1 MDQTS
6 LLRRVSNEL
15 HRLTLQNGGTS
26 RGPDDMLE
34 DARAILHAM
43 RPLSSEMRAAGARQ
57 LTATHQAESFEA
69 HAALAWTGII
79 DHALSDS

>member
-1 MDQTS
+1 
-6 LLRRVSNEL
+6 
-15 HRLTLQNGGTS
+15 
-26 RGPDDMLE
+26 MLE